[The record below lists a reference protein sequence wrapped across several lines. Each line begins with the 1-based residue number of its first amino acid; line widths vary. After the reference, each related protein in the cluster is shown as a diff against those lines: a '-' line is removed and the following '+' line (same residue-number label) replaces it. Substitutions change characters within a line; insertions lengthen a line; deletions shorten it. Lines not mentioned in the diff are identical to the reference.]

1 MAAHRKTQYR
11 SSGKPLHRQKYFSR
25 NTFEVLKRRFE
36 PLGIDEERT
45 EIAG

>member
-1 MAAHRKTQYR
+1 MDIA
-11 SSGKPLHRQKYFSR
+11 R